1 MFLPI
6 LESKGR
12 SAGGSRISPPRVV
25 RPPGEL
31 AALEGRSGENIPPQ
45 SCAVR
50 GVVSVGVDNISS
62 LPIPGV
68 VSIFGVF
75 KESRGDR
82 RAAIL
87 DLTIVAA
94 SQRAKS
100 LKVVQSKRSFKQLTR
115 MLGLDTAIANQRA
128 TSLFSQPITEKIL
141 CTASQSKN
149 SKRLLLDLYVSIKRK
164 IDLFSNKFSLILS
177 HNHISYLFL

>member
-1 MFLPI
+1 MILPI

-31 AALEGRSGENIPPQ
+31 AALDGRSGEKIPPQ

-50 GVVSVGVDNISS
+50 GVVRVGVDNISS

-94 SQRAKS
+94 
-100 LKVVQSKRSFKQLTR
+100 
-115 MLGLDTAIANQRA
+115 NQRA
-128 TSLFSQPITEKIL
+128 ESLKFVQYKRRFEQITNQN
-141 CTASQSKN
+141 AWS
-149 SKRLLLDLYVSIKRK
+149 
-164 IDLFSNKFSLILS
+164 
-177 HNHISYLFL
+177 

>member
-6 LESKGR
+6 LESNGR

-31 AALEGRSGENIPPQ
+31 AALDGRSGENIPPQ

-94 SQRAKS
+94 IQRAKS
-100 LKVVQSKRSFKQLTR
+100 LKVVQSKRSF
-115 MLGLDTAIANQRA
+115 
-128 TSLFSQPITEKIL
+128 
-141 CTASQSKN
+141 
-149 SKRLLLDLYVSIKRK
+149 
-164 IDLFSNKFSLILS
+164 
-177 HNHISYLFL
+177 